1 MDLHCKNKNF
11 SEESRYFRLAILFC
25 FCDNLRD
32 EFQGLLE
39 QDLCKPFKDKQFC
52 EYVVNL
58 NSAVNF
64 FPLRDWLLMKN

>member
-11 SEESRYFRLAILFC
+11 SEESRHFRLTILFC

-39 QDLCKPFKDKQFC
+39 QDLCKPFKDKQVC
-52 EYVVNL
+52 EYVLNL